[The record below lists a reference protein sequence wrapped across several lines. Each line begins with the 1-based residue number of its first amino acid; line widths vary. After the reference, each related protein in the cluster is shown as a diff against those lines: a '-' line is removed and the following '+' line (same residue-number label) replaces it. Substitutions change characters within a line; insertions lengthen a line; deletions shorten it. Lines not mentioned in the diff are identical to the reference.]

1 MLIMYTNITLY
12 IQRGIIMSK
21 EYWNGV
27 MNRLPNFLN
36 KMGNLCMQT
45 SMMDYQMRNSC
56 CHGGSIWGGPGGYY
70 GGYPGYYGG
79 GNGGASNY
87 WNSAGMMQS
96 IYGDMGSQGSYAG
109 VDPVFQ
115 QGIQNAIAGATVPQS
130 SASVATP
137 TEAQTTAQTPTQTPT
152 PTQSV

>member
-1 MLIMYTNITLY
+1 
-12 IQRGIIMSK
+12 MSK

-27 MNRLPNFLN
+27 LNRLPNFCKN
-36 KMGNLCMQT
+36 MGDLCMKT

-70 GGYPGYYGG
+70 GGYSPYNRGCYG

-87 WNSAGMMQS
+87 WNTAGMMQS
-96 IYGDMGSQGSYAG
+96 IYGDYGSQGSYYDI
-109 VDPVFQ
+109 DPAFQ
-115 QGIQNAIAGATVPQS
+115 QGIQNAIAGATATQTS
-130 SASVATP
+130 SSVATP
-137 TEAQTTAQTPTQTPT
+137 TEQQTVTQTPTPT